1 MLPNQFFQQRLKFY
15 NSQITFRKIHKIVN
29 FVSYGWVFGKKSKHI
44 KIQSLYEGWYLKPS
58 LTRKFEAENALL
70 EAFFSFGIFHFSL
83 CLVLFALAWG
93 LIYLDGWDFSLKS
106 DNELCYLTLCQQPT
120 TLRVSLKREETSLLI
135 VVGVLNNI
143 LYNNHSRSEDLEIYL
158 GHGIYPP
165 NL

>member
-1 MLPNQFFQQRLKFY
+1 MSLAKSRNIEKFNLCTKDDTLNLAWLGNLKLKMRYSRPF
-15 NSQITFRKIHKIVN
+15 SQI
-29 FVSYGWVFGKKSKHI
+29 
-44 KIQSLYEGWYLKPS
+44 
-58 LTRKFEAENALL
+58 
-70 EAFFSFGIFHFSL
+70 GIFHFSL

>member
-1 MLPNQFFQQRLKFY
+1 MRYSRPF
-15 NSQITFRKIHKIVN
+15 SQI
-29 FVSYGWVFGKKSKHI
+29 
-44 KIQSLYEGWYLKPS
+44 
-58 LTRKFEAENALL
+58 
-70 EAFFSFGIFHFSL
+70 GIFHFSL

-120 TLRVSLKREETSLLI
+120 TLRVSLQREETSLLI

-165 NL
+165 NFLISCEPWRGYFQSFHGQPISSTRVWQAPTSWGLNCQWVSWRSAVFLQQCKASHLCFFTSES